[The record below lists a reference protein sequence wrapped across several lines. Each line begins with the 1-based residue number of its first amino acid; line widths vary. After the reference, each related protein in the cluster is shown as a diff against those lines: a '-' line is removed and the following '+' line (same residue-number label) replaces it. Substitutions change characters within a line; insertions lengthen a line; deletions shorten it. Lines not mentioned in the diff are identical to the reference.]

1 MMRVTSGQLG
11 TKLLN
16 LILGSWGSVKKKIH
30 QQWRREESVGLDQA
44 DTGLSV
50 KPLTFRKIATDSLD
64 NGLELQGETF
74 W

>member
-30 QQWRREESVGLDQA
+30 QQLRVGLDQA

-64 NGLELQGETF
+64 NGLELQGETS